1 MKRARYALCAAV
13 VAAYTG
19 QAAAQ
24 TQIRLEG
31 KQPFEIIRSFQALQD
46 QIVLGNAAVK
56 ENLPKAMEQISARL
70 LASDREVWREAKN
83 AQAAVIFSL
92 SGGKSK
98 VLRRGLEIA
107 LSPESDLELMRGALA
122 FMEGR
127 DTEAKKILLPID
139 ARALASTVR
148 GHIAIVQSALVAK
161 DDPKAAM
168 GFLDQARILAPGTLI
183 EETALRRE
191 LILADEL
198 ADFDKFASL
207 SRQYLWRFPR
217 SAYFDN
223 FRQRFASS
231 IIRLCLT
238 GETVPFWKIE
248 TLLSEL
254 DSLEQLRL
262 YLQIAHTSV
271 LNGKV
276 GSTVFASGK
285 AVQLSKAGSI
295 ENARAKLYQSAALIL
310 TNQVEAGQSEL
321 ERIDPALLRKPDL
334 ELKEAIVS
342 LGSLIRN
349 DPEVVAAA
357 SASESDDRSSLAR
370 DGAGEGGSLSAL
382 MDLAHRKLG
391 ETDELLKGKR
401 N

>member
-13 VAAYTG
+13 VAAYAG

-98 VLRRGLEIA
+98 LLRRGLEIA

-127 DTEAKKILLPID
+127 DAEAKKILLPID

-148 GHIAIVQSALVAK
+148 GHIAIVQSTLVAK
-161 DDPKAAM
+161 DDPKAAI
-168 GFLDQARILAPGTLI
+168 GFLDQARILAPGTLV

-217 SAYFDN
+217 SVYFDN

-231 IIRLCLT
+231 IIRFCLT
-238 GETVPFWKIE
+238 GETASFWKIE
-248 TLLSEL
+248 NLLSEL

-310 TNQVEAGQSEL
+310 TNQIEAGQSEL
-321 ERIDPALLRKPDL
+321 ERIDPALLPKPDL
-334 ELKEAIVS
+334 QLKEAIVS

-357 SASESDDRSSLAR
+357 SASESNDRSSLAR
-370 DGAGEGGSLSAL
+370 DEAGEGGSLSAL